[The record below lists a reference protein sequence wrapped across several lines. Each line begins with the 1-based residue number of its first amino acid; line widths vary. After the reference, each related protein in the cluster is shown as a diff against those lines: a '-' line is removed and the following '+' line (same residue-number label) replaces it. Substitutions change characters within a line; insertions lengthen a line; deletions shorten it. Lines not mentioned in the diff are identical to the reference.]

1 MSDKLTTQ
9 NNSISSYSINIDKIR
24 TLKTTIMPKNAT
36 DADLELF
43 IEYCKR
49 TQLDPFARQIYAI
62 DMQGKLS
69 IQTSI
74 DGFRVIAQ
82 RTGEYR
88 GQEIFWCDDTGTWK
102 DVWLLDK
109 APTAAKV
116 LIYRDK
122 LDKPVAGIALYR
134 EYYRDTPIWK
144 KMPSTMLA
152 KCAESLAF
160 RKAFPNELSGLYTQ
174 EEMEEVNNKSSNK
187 SNKNNVIDI
196 TTSSIDNSTYDEK
209 TDKYIDYNIC
219 GTGDNEGKYWIE
231 VDKDTL
237 KKALEYYKKRKDKN
251 YIETI
256 NFAISL
262 QKEGYTENV
271 KNNAC
276 KNDDVIYVDRN
287 NIIQKLKI
295 KDDIYKK
302 DLKTAKVFHYF
313 IYDENGIE
321 KEIEASTVYRVLTIA
336 RARENRELDLNEKY
350 TKRKI
355 AEGKIDAI
363 HLDDK
368 NNVIDIKVNEDE
380 DPFSDAN
387 GDDWD
392 DMINEQENNEK
403 NINQIDHEDKEFN
416 LDN

>member
-1 MSDKLTTQ
+1 
-9 NNSISSYSINIDKIR
+9 
-24 TLKTTIMPKNAT
+24 
-36 DADLELF
+36 
-43 IEYCKR
+43 
-49 TQLDPFARQIYAI
+49 
-62 DMQGKLS
+62 
-69 IQTSI
+69 
-74 DGFRVIAQ
+74 
-82 RTGEYR
+82 
-88 GQEIFWCDDTGTWK
+88 
-102 DVWLLDK
+102 
-109 APTAAKV
+109 
-116 LIYRDK
+116 
-122 LDKPVAGIALYR
+122 
-134 EYYRDTPIWK
+134 
-144 KMPSTMLA
+144 MLA

-196 TTSSIDNSTYDEK
+196 KTSNIDNSTYDEK

-237 KKALEYYKKRKDKN
+237 KKALEYYKKKKDKN

-336 RARENRELDLNEKY
+336 KARENRELDLNEKY

-363 HLDDK
+363 SLDDK
-368 NNVIDIKVNEDE
+368 SNVIDVKVNEDE
-380 DPFSDAN
+380 DPFSDAED
-387 GDDWD
+387 DDWD
-392 DMINEQENNEK
+392 KSIDENPFDAEDNRSLDELIAEQEKNNL
-403 NINQIDHEDKEFN
+403 NQIDEEEKFN
-416 LDN
+416 LEG

>member
-88 GQEIFWCDDTGTWK
+88 GQEVFWCDDTGTWK

-144 KMPSTMLA
+144 KCLLQ
-152 KCAESLAF
+152 CL
-160 RKAFPNELSGLYTQ
+160 L
-174 EEMEEVNNKSSNK
+174 
-187 SNKNNVIDI
+187 NV
-196 TTSSIDNSTYDEK
+196 
-209 TDKYIDYNIC
+209 
-219 GTGDNEGKYWIE
+219 
-231 VDKDTL
+231 L
-237 KKALEYYKKRKDKN
+237 K
-251 YIETI
+251 
-256 NFAISL
+256 
-262 QKEGYTENV
+262 V
-271 KNNAC
+271 
-276 KNDDVIYVDRN
+276 
-287 NIIQKLKI
+287 
-295 KDDIYKK
+295 
-302 DLKTAKVFHYF
+302 
-313 IYDENGIE
+313 
-321 KEIEASTVYRVLTIA
+321 
-336 RARENRELDLNEKY
+336 
-350 TKRKI
+350 
-355 AEGKIDAI
+355 
-363 HLDDK
+363 
-368 NNVIDIKVNEDE
+368 
-380 DPFSDAN
+380 
-387 GDDWD
+387 
-392 DMINEQENNEK
+392 
-403 NINQIDHEDKEFN
+403 
-416 LDN
+416 